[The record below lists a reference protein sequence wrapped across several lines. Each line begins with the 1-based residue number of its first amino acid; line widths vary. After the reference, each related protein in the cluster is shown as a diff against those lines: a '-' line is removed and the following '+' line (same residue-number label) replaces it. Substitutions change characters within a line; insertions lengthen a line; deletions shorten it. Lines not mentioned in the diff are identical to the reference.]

1 VAEERVEAITERR
14 DSAHVRNLGLRIGL
28 TAVAI
33 ALWFWTQSL
42 IGSRALPAA
51 GIGDGVHTLTAG
63 LNAYLHHAPAATNAL
78 LIVSSALID
87 AIGLFLLGSWIFGSS
102 VRPFL
107 GLLVLLGL
115 RQVMQAL
122 CALPAP
128 PNLLWHY
135 PGFPSL
141 FVTYS
146 VANDYFFSGHTGIAV
161 LGAVELAKLRKPWL
175 TALAAAVVVFEA
187 VAVLILRAHYT
198 MDVFTGALAA
208 LWVATVCDAI
218 APRIDSLVLA
228 KNRRMNRDQG

>member
-1 VAEERVEAITERR
+1 MKR
-14 DSAHVRNLGLRIGL
+14 DSGRSWNFGWRIGL
-28 TAVAI
+28 TVVAI

-51 GIGDGVHTLTAG
+51 GIGDGMHSLTSG
-63 LNAYLHHAPAATNAL
+63 LNAYLQHAPGATNAL
-78 LIVSSALID
+78 LIVSSAVID
-87 AIGLFLLGSWIFGSS
+87 AIGLFLLGSWIFGGS

-107 GLLVLLGL
+107 ALLLLLGQ

-141 FVTYS
+141 FVTYN

-175 TALAAAVVVFEA
+175 TVLAVTVVMFEA
-187 VAVLILRAHYT
+187 VTVLVLRDHYT

-208 LWVATVCDAI
+208 LWVATLSDAI
-218 APRIDSLVLA
+218 APRIDRWMSNA
-228 KNRRMNRDQG
+228 G